1 MSDYNLDFIPPI
13 FLLSSL
19 WINSSPRNGSALKL
33 RPWRLAV
40 LEFPKLVSLLV
51 MYGNNIEF
59 MIFPL
64 ELFDDFLLIY
74 SSRAFYVPG
83 LGSIQ
88 STSVADNLT
97 VDCIVGLPGNH
108 SY

>member
-1 MSDYNLDFIPPI
+1 M
-13 FLLSSL
+13 
-19 WINSSPRNGSALKL
+19 
-33 RPWRLAV
+33 